1 MSDGSAAGRDTRALT
16 RKRRCGLTV
25 TRTFLTFFFSWKSRA
40 EQTVVL
46 IDTEGSFVPSTV
58 QSAGVLVCNLLH
70 RLLNLLHDGA
80 VQHLQLAGRPA
91 DGAHRV
97 ALQPRRDLRNLLRPV
112 CAAVK
117 WINNLLKFF
126 GFYFT
131 NLTKFSHTFWECPV
145 VSKSWSHVNSVLGD
159 VRDICFVP
167 NPGFCL
173 LNDNSGINLK
183 QIQVEMVFEIIL
195 DP

>member
-1 MSDGSAAGRDTRALT
+1 MHTDSTLKTLYFHDATGGGSTHFGKSLCFWKAFLTALQQDGTHLAALT

-40 EQTVVL
+40 EQTVVSTE
-46 IDTEGSFVPSTV
+46 TEGSFVPSTV
-58 QSAGVLVCNLLH
+58 QSAGVLVCHLLH

-80 VQHLQLAGRPA
+80 VQHLQLTGRPA

-117 WINNLLKFF
+117 WINLKFF
-126 GFYFT
+126 G
-131 NLTKFSHTFWECPV
+131 
-145 VSKSWSHVNSVLGD
+145 
-159 VRDICFVP
+159 
-167 NPGFCL
+167 GFI
-173 LNDNSGINLK
+173 S
-183 QIQVEMVFEIIL
+183 QIW
-195 DP
+195 